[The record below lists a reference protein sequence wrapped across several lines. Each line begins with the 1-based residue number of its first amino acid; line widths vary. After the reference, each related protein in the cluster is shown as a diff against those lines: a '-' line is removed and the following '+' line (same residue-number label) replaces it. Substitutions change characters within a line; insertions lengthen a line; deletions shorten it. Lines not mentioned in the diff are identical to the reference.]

1 MLISKG
7 ISNLFKVLILLGI
20 SLLFLTCD
28 PGLGKAV
35 DTQAPTVAVEF
46 PVTKSVLKGGFVMK
60 GIATDEVKVS
70 DCFVTF
76 KNMATSLEYKFG
88 ATVSNGEFTA
98 SINTPKEDGSFE
110 LPDGDYNVTVT
121 VSDAYRNSTVDVVY
135 TIDNT
140 APTVLL
146 TSPNSYSVSNWP
158 NMYKTFSIK
167 GEVYDRS
174 NLESVTVFLV
184 DEAGE
189 VLKSVIADGTNTFLA
204 SFDTPFDE

>member
-1 MLISKG
+1 MRRFFNVAKFFIVVLIS
-7 ISNLFKVLILLGI
+7 SLFM
-20 SLLFLTCD
+20 TCD

-121 VSDAYRNSTVDVVY
+121 VSDANS
-135 TIDNT
+135 
-140 APTVLL
+140 
-146 TSPNSYSVSNWP
+146 
-158 NMYKTFSIK
+158 
-167 GEVYDRS
+167 
-174 NLESVTVFLV
+174 
-184 DEAGE
+184 
-189 VLKSVIADGTNTFLA
+189 
-204 SFDTPFDE
+204 